1 MDETDLLIIGGG
13 INGAGIARDAAGRGL
28 SVVLCDKG
36 DIGGA
41 TSSASTKLI
50 HGGLRYLEYYEFRLV
65 REALAEREILLQ
77 SAPHLIRPMRF
88 VMPHV
93 PGLRPMWM
101 MRLGL
106 FIYDHLGG
114 QRTLPG
120 SQGVRLAE
128 TAFGNGLRTS
138 FRNGLVYSD
147 CWADDARLVIAN
159 AKAAAELGATVLP
172 RTRFEHADTGE
183 TGWRVNLTDTL
194 SGESRTLSARC
205 LINAAGPWVNE
216 VLGNIAGAET
226 KTRMRLVKGS
236 HIVLPRLYHGDH
248 ALLLQN
254 DDRRVIFVIPYGDQ
268 YSVVGTTDVPIDS
281 TADGVRISGEEIEY
295 LCRAVN
301 RFMEKPVSAKQV
313 RWTYAGVRPLHD
325 DGEADPSKV
334 SRDYD
339 LELQQIRND
348 GTLVNIHGGKLTT
361 YRRLAEH
368 ALEKLSDVF
377 PTMGPAWT
385 MGAPLPGGDIPGG
398 KFETFFTDLNK
409 TYAFVPESHLR
420 QLARR
425 HGTRSNRVLDGA
437 SRLEDLGEHFGNG
450 LYAREIDYLRQHEWA
465 QSADDI
471 LWRRTKCGLGANASA
486 AEAIERYLSDDGH
499 GRVSKG

>member
-28 SVVLCDKG
+28 RVALCDKG

-50 HGGLRYLEYYEFRLV
+50 HGGLRYLESYEFRLV
-65 REALAEREILLQ
+65 REALAEREVLLQ
-77 SAPHLIRPMRF
+77 AAPHLIRPMRF

-93 PGLRPMWM
+93 PGVRPMWM

-106 FIYDHLGG
+106 FLYDHLGG
-114 QRTLPG
+114 RRTLPG
-120 SQGVRLAE
+120 SEAVKLPG
-128 TAFGNGLRTS
+128 TDFGDGLRATLE
-138 FRNGLVYSD
+138 RGLVYSD
-147 CWADDARLVIAN
+147 CWADDARLVVAN
-159 AKAAAELGATVLP
+159 AQAAAELGATVLP
-172 RTRFEHADTGE
+172 RTRFDQADATE
-183 TGWRVNLTDTL
+183 TGWQVSMTDTMT
-194 SGESRTLSARC
+194 GESTTLSARC
-205 LINAAGPWVNE
+205 LVNAAGPWVNE
-216 VLGNIAGAET
+216 VLGKISGAKT
-226 KTRMRLVKGS
+226 KTRVRLVKGS
-236 HIVLPRLYHGDH
+236 HIVVPRLYPGEH

-281 TADGVRISGEEIEY
+281 SADGVRISGEEIEY

-301 RFMEKPVSAKQV
+301 RFLEKSVNAEQV
-313 RWTYAGVRPLHD
+313 QWTYAGVRPLHD
-325 DGEADPSKV
+325 DGETDPSKV

-339 LELQQIRND
+339 LELQRVGND
-348 GTLVNIHGGKLTT
+348 RTLINVYGGKLTT

-368 ALEKLSDVF
+368 ALEKLSGVF
-377 PTMGPAWT
+377 PHMGAAWT
-385 MGAPLPGGDIPGG
+385 MDAPLPGGDIPGG
-398 KFETFFTDLNK
+398 RFETFLSELKK
-409 TYAFVPESHLR
+409 TYGFVPGSHLR

-437 SRLEDLGEHFGNG
+437 SSLKDLGEHFGNG

-465 QSADDI
+465 RSADDI
-471 LWRRTKCGLGANASA
+471 LWRRTKCGLGANTNT
-486 AEAIERYLSDDGH
+486 AEAIERYLSGDGH
-499 GRVSKG
+499 GRVSKD